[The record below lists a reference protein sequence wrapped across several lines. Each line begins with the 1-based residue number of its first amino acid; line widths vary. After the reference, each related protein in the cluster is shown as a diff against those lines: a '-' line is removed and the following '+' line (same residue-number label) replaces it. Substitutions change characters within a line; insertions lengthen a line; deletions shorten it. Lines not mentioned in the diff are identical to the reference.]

1 MFFDI
6 LVTKYICNKWLLGYL
21 KKFMN
26 SFTPGL
32 EPYPDAVV
40 SFWRVDKQNVPKE
53 LLCVGALIKPNWI
66 IIPKGILEPSETFDD
81 IRLYT
86 GREMNKDKI
95 YDASHSNFI
104 NFKIVGRKFIATDF
118 KLMIFVVSTSA

>member
-1 MFFDI
+1 
-6 LVTKYICNKWLLGYL
+6 
-21 KKFMN
+21 MN
-26 SFTPGL
+26 LFNPGL

-40 SFWRVDKQNVPKE
+40 SFWRVTEQNLPKE

-66 IIPKGILEPSETFDD
+66 VIPKGIFEPLETFDD

-86 GREMNKDKI
+86 GRKMKRDKI
-95 YDASHSNFI
+95 HDEENSNFI
-104 NFKIVGRKFIATDF
+104 NFKIVGRKFVATDF